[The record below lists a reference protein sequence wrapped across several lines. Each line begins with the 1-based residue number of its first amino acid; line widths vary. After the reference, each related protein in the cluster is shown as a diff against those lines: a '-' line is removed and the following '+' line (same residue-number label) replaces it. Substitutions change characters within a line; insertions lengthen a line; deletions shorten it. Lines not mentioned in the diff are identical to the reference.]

1 MTQFVFDLVEKGG
14 YWGVALLMLLETIF
28 PPIPSEVIMPLAGVV
43 ASRGE
48 LSLPLVIVAGTLG
61 AMLGNFFW
69 YAVAKLLG
77 LDRFRPFIER
87 YGRWLTMDWH
97 EIERAHRLFDTH
109 GGTIVFLGRMLPT
122 VRSLV
127 SVPAGLLRMKLVP
140 FLIWS
145 TLGSAIWTGGLAT
158 AGWVLGNRV
167 DNVEKVLG
175 PLSIAVI
182 GAIVLWYIYRVI
194 RWRPAG

>member
-77 LDRFRPFIER
+77 LDRFRPFLER

-97 EIERAHRLFDTH
+97 EIERAHRLFDEH
-109 GGTIVFLGRMLPT
+109 GGTIVFVGRMLPT

-158 AGWVLGNRV
+158 AGWVLGSRV

-182 GAIVLWYIYRVI
+182 AAIILWYIYRVI
-194 RWRPAG
+194 MWRPVS